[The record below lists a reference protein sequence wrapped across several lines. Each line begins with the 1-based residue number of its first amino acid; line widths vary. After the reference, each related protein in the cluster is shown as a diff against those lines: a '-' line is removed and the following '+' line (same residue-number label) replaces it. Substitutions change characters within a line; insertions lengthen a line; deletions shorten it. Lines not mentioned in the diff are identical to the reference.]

1 VNVGFVTMDLQ
12 LGGGAEHD
20 VVNLSTGLKHAGH
33 SPIVITSGGRLCE
46 YVEAENIP
54 VLRRPVDQRSPIRL
68 WKNTPL
74 VVQAVEQHDVEALN
88 PQGVYPVPTCH
99 WASRQLLKRGRF
111 VPNVVTIHVLG
122 KLKWWYYKL
131 GATLLNRYADHV
143 IFESQFELDRVLK
156 HGFRGPYTVVPN
168 CSPPSKMTAVTE
180 TREQIRQE
188 IGVPQDA
195 VLFIMPARM
204 TWEKRHDLLLESL
217 ARPEVR
223 SLPVR
228 FYLAGDGPLAGQCHE
243 QARAL
248 GIEELVVFGGFR
260 KDLPRL
266 YKAADVFLLCSAA
279 ESLPLSIREGMGAC
293 LPVIATEVGGIAEAV
308 EHERSG
314 LMVPSGDAPALAGAI
329 SRLAGDADLRRRMGQ
344 RGYEIYQE
352 KFDYDHWI
360 ARTVEVMTQVRE
372 KFIRK
377 HSS

>member
-1 VNVGFVTMDLQ
+1 MNIGFVTMDLQ

-20 VVNLSTGLKHAGH
+20 VVNLSTGLKRAGH
-33 SPIVITSGGRLCE
+33 GPIVITSGGRLCE

-54 VLRRPVDQRSPIRL
+54 VLRHPVDRRSPVRL
-68 WKNTPL
+68 WQNAPL
-74 VVQAVEQHDVEALN
+74 VARAVEQHDIEALN
-88 PQGVYPVPTCH
+88 PQGVYPVPTCY

-143 IFESQFELDRVLK
+143 IFESQFELDRVLR
-156 HGFRGPYTVVPN
+156 HGFRGPYTVIPN
-168 CSPPSKMTAVTE
+168 CSPPARQQAVVE

-188 IGVPQDA
+188 IGVPPDA
-195 VLFIMPARM
+195 VLFVMPARM

-223 SLPVR
+223 SLPIR
-228 FYLAGDGPLAGQCHE
+228 FYLAGDGPLADRYRR

-248 GIEELVVFGGFR
+248 GVEDRVIFGGFR

-279 ESLPLSIREGMGAC
+279 ESLPLSIREGMGAS
-293 LPVIATEVGGIAEAV
+293 LPVIATDVGGIVEAV
-308 EHERSG
+308 EHEGSG
-314 LMVPSGDAPALAGAI
+314 LLVPSGDAAALAGAI
-329 SRLAGDADLRRRMGQ
+329 GRLASDAGLRRRMGE
-344 RGYEIYQE
+344 RGYQIYQE

-360 ARTVEVMTQVRE
+360 ARTVQIMSEVRE
-372 KFIRK
+372 KFIRE
-377 HSS
+377 HS